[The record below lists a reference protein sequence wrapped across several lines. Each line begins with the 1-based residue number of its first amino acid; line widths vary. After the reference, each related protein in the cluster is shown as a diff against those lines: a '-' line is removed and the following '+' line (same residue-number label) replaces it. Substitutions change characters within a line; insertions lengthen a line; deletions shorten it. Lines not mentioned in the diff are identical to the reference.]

1 MRCETPCALSRQRYP
16 VLMTRTELLRRLLAN
31 RLAAQMLL
39 DVRQGRDL
47 DECFDDLIEEGERLE
62 REDAPEETWVDGG
75 ELWAAWERVC
85 PPPVEVLD
93 WRDVPPPY

>member
-1 MRCETPCALSRQRYP
+1 
-16 VLMTRTELLRRLLAN
+16 MTRTEHARRLLAN

-47 DECFDDLIEEGERLE
+47 DECFEDIIEEGERLE
-62 REDAPEETWVDGG
+62 REGAEDHEWVDGA
-75 ELWAAWERVC
+75 ELWDAWERVC

>member
-1 MRCETPCALSRQRYP
+1 
-16 VLMTRTELLRRLLAN
+16 MTRTELIRRRLAN
-31 RLAAQMLL
+31 RLAAQLAL
-39 DVRQGRDL
+39 DVAAGRDF
-47 DECFDDLIEEGERLE
+47 EEGYDDLLGESERLE
-62 REDAPEETWVDGG
+62 REDADPTTWVSGD